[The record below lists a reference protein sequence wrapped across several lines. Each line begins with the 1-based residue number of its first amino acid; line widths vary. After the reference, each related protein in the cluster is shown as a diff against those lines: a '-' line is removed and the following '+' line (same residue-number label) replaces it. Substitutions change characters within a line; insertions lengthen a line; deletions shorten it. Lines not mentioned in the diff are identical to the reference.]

1 MIGRVFGTKDGIY
14 NFVYSFGAAIVI
26 LGAWLKITHLSFGP
40 ITGNVALTVG
50 LVTEAIIFVIF
61 AFDPPKSEESY
72 AWENVYPELLDK
84 HAKPNPLHANVAVGN
99 KQQMMLDMENS
110 LSSKLD
116 KMLEEA
122 RLDVGLFERLRTGID
137 KFSNSVDQINQTV
150 DVSASTHK
158 YNEQLNRAAS
168 HMESMNQLYAMQLEQ
183 GQKQSEYHRRYVADL
198 EKSAEHS
205 AKFNEELHGLTSNLN
220 NLNRVYGGMLTAMK
234 S

>member
-1 MIGRVFGTKDGIY
+1 MFKTKDAWM
-14 NFVYSFGAAIVI
+14 NFFYSFGAAIVI
-26 LGAWLKITHLSFGP
+26 LGAWLKITHITLGP
-40 ITGNVALTVG
+40 INGNIALTVG
-50 LVTEAIIFVIF
+50 LITEAIIFIIF

-84 HAKPNPLHANVAVGN
+84 HANPNPVHSNTSKNVSA
-99 KQQMMLDMENS
+99 QFAELENS

-116 KMLEEA
+116 KMLA
-122 RLDVGLFERLRTGID
+122 DAKLDVQLFDRLRSGID

-158 YNEQLNRAAS
+158 YNEQLNKAAQ
-168 HMESMNQLYAMQLEQ
+168 HMESMNALYAMQLEN
-183 GQKQSEYHRRYVADL
+183 GQRQSEFAKKYVQDMQ
-198 EKSAEHS
+198 KSAEHS
-205 AKFNEELHGLTSNLN
+205 EKFNQELQGLTSNLN

>member
-1 MIGRVFGTKDGIY
+1 MFKTKDAWM
-14 NFVYSFGAAIVI
+14 NFFYSFGAAIVI
-26 LGAWLKITHLSFGP
+26 LGAWLKITHINLGP

-50 LVTEAIIFVIF
+50 LITEAIIFIIF
-61 AFDPPKSEESY
+61 AFDPPKTEESY

-84 HAKPNPLHANVAVGN
+84 HANPNPLHSNISARNGA
-99 KQQMMLDMENS
+99 QFAELENS

-116 KMLEEA
+116 KMLEDA
-122 RLDVGLFERLRTGID
+122 KLDVQLFERLRSGID

-158 YNEQLNRAAS
+158 YNEQLNKAAQ
-168 HMESMNQLYAMQLEQ
+168 HMESMNALYAMQLEN
-183 GQKQSEYHRRYVADL
+183 GKKQSEFARKYVEDMQ
-198 EKSAEHS
+198 KSVEHS
-205 AKFNEELHGLTSNLN
+205 EKFNQELQGLTTNLN